1 MFWLD
6 SGHQQIDY
14 LDGIEAAVLY
24 GGQEEGVVEGDGGAF
39 GGEVE
44 SEGAEERSRRPAA
57 TEQRREEREEKER
70 DGGWVIR

>member
-24 GGQEEGVVEGDGGAF
+24 GGLEEGVVEGDGWAF

-44 SEGAEERSRRPAA
+44 PEGAEEG
-57 TEQRREEREEKER
+57 EGEEV
-70 DGGWVIR
+70 GGGEGEGGVLG